1 MDFQFPHETY
11 DHHCRYNE
19 LSIARTGPDGRLYMA
34 GMYSRD
40 FFALDTGTGKIE
52 NLGHYLPAT
61 RYSPDGR
68 YLAVGA
74 DERLGTVLIYSLEHL

>member
-52 NLGHYLPAT
+52 TSVIICRLRAT
-61 RYSPDGR
+61 VRMDDIWPSARMSGS
-68 YLAVGA
+68 
-74 DERLGTVLIYSLEHL
+74 ERS